1 LTGGPL
7 DTAFEAGGDRWPGL
21 IWGFDIAGGK
31 AGPLDDRGPPV
42 GGLRWLHVALADRR
56 AQQWIESFAAMP
68 PLAREVLLSAD
79 DHPRALVDDSGVI
92 ACVIL
97 DGGRG
102 LSGDDDVVHALRFA
116 LAPNLV
122 ITARHHPVKSADEVR
137 RRIEAGNP
145 PATIAAALDLLIG
158 SHVAE
163 TNARLV
169 LLIHLAQEMEDA
181 LADRDREP
189 EPRALQMLRRRALR
203 IHRQASGLHRVL
215 NRLEEDEALPE
226 SLLPP
231 VERLVQRVA
240 AIEGD
245 VGALVG
251 QERLLREEMDARATQ
266 RNNQNLYILSI
277 MTALL
282 LPPTLIAGLFGMNT
296 SGLPFAGGQH
306 GTLAACILA
315 LVSMVGTYGVL
326 RAIGFFGARG

>member
-1 LTGGPL
+1 LTGGATGTVSEP
-7 DTAFEAGGDRWPGL
+7 DEEFWPGL
-21 IWGFDIAGGK
+21 IWGFDIAAGR
-31 AGPLDDRGPPV
+31 AGPIGAGDPPP

-56 AQQWIESFAAMP
+56 AQQWIEGFAGLP
-68 PLAREVLLSAD
+68 PLARDVLLSAD

-97 DGGRG
+97 DAGRG
-102 LSGDDDVVHALRFA
+102 FSGGDDVVHALRFA
-116 LAPNLV
+116 LAPGLV
-122 ITARHHPVKSADEVR
+122 ITARQHPVQCIDEVR

-145 PATIAAALDLLIG
+145 PGTTAAAVDLLIG

-163 TNARLV
+163 TNARLIM
-169 LLIHLAQEMEDA
+169 LIHQAQEMEDA

-189 EPRALQMLRRRALR
+189 EPRALQTLRRRALK
-203 IHRQASGLHRVL
+203 IHRQTSGLHRVL
-215 NRLEEDEALPE
+215 IRLEEDEALPE
-226 SLLPP
+226 ALSPP

-245 VGALVG
+245 VAALVG
-251 QERLLREEMDARATQ
+251 QERLLREELDARATQ

-296 SGLPFAGGQH
+296 SGLPLAGGQH
-306 GTLAACILA
+306 GTLTACILA
-315 LVSMVGTYGVL
+315 LVSMIGTYVVL

>member
-1 LTGGPL
+1 MASAKGR
-7 DTAFEAGGDRWPGL
+7 A
-21 IWGFDIAGGK
+21 
-31 AGPLDDRGPPV
+31 PP

-56 AQQWIESFAAMP
+56 TQHWIESFDALP
-68 PLAREVLLSAD
+68 LLAREVLLSGD

-102 LSGDDDVVHALRFA
+102 LAGDDDVVHALRFA

-122 ITARHHPVKSADEVR
+122 VTARHHPVKCVDEVK
-137 RRIEAGNP
+137 RRIEAGTP
-145 PATIAAALDLLIG
+145 PQTSAAALDLLIG
-158 SHVAE
+158 AHVADAGE
-163 TNARLV
+163 RSL
-169 LLIHLAQEMEDA
+169 LLIRHAQDMEDA
-181 LADRDREP
+181 LADHDREP
-189 EPRALQMLRRRALR
+189 EPRALQLLRRRALR
-203 IHRQASGLHRVL
+203 IHRQMSGLHRVL

-231 VERLVQRVA
+231 VERLVQRAA

-245 VGALVG
+245 SIALVG
-251 QERLLREEMDARATQ
+251 QERLLREELDARATQ

-296 SGLPFAGGQH
+296 GGLPLQQGNH
-306 GTLAACILA
+306 GTFLACLLA
-315 LVSMVGTYGVL
+315 LASMIGTYVVL
-326 RAIGFFGARG
+326 RAIGFFGSRG